1 MKKVYRKVSIL
12 AASLLGSLFA
22 WWGTSSCI
30 SIGPRVEYGTPEAEF
45 EVKATVLSDD
55 NSPVKGLQVQ
65 LLDEKGKVVKDT
77 EYTNRRG
84 EVELEEEIHFLN
96 NQERKVRVVDVD
108 GAQNGLW
115 ENKEITVRVKD
126 SYVSQ
131 EGRWRKKAEQKV
143 TIRMTRKR

>member
-1 MKKVYRKVSIL
+1 MV
-12 AASLLGSLFA
+12 
-22 WWGTSSCI
+22 
-30 SIGPRVEYGTPEAEF
+30 YGTPEAEF

-55 NSPVKGLQVQ
+55 NSPIKGLQVQ